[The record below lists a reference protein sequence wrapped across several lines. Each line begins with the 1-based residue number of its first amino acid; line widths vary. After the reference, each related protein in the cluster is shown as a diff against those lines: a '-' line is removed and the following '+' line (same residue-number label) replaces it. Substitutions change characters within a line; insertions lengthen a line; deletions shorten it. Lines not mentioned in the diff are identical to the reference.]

1 MLYNYKPYPQLK
13 DFMRL
18 RFTFWLLTLMTL
30 SFHSNG
36 SEASSPL
43 YIGIDADFSA
53 VAVDGGVAIKRGV
66 ELAVDE
72 INKKGGLLGRPV
84 NIILKDHRGNPAR
97 GIHNIKQFATNSDLI
112 AVIGGV
118 HTPVA
123 LAELES
129 IHQLNLLYLV
139 PWAAGTQV
147 IDNQYAPNNVFRVSV
162 RDAEAG
168 KVLIQHAASRGIK
181 RVALVLERTGWGRSN
196 EASLTL
202 AAADMGITITTIRWI
217 NWQQKKFE
225 EDISAIKSDKAE
237 AIILVANAPEGAVV
251 VNELAAQNLTA
262 LPVISHW
269 GIASGNFI
277 ERLNVEPDLLN
288 LSVLQTFHF
297 DYQKHAKAQ
306 QLLEAYHSKYGLV
319 DPLAIHAVTGIA
331 HAYDLVNMLALA
343 VTKAGS
349 TTVDALRNS
358 LEDLGSFEG
367 VIKTYD
373 PAFTP
378 TQHDALMAKDY
389 FMASFD
395 KKGNLVVLENQ

>member
-1 MLYNYKPYPQLK
+1 
-13 DFMRL
+13 MRL
-18 RFTFWLLTLMTL
+18 RFTFWFLTLMAL

-36 SEASSPL
+36 SEASTPL

-72 INKKGGLLGRPV
+72 INKKGGLLGRPL

-97 GIHNIKQFATNSDLI
+97 GIHNIEQLATNGDLI

-147 IDNQYAPNNVFRVSV
+147 VDNQYAPNNVFRVSV

-168 KVLIQHAASRGIK
+168 KVLIQHAVSRGIK

-202 AAADMGITITTIRWI
+202 AAAEMGITITTTRWI
-217 NWQQKKFE
+217 CGV
-225 EDISAIKSDKAE
+225 
-237 AIILVANAPEGAVV
+237 LVA
-251 VNELAAQNLTA
+251 
-262 LPVISHW
+262 
-269 GIASGNFI
+269 
-277 ERLNVEPDLLN
+277 
-288 LSVLQTFHF
+288 
-297 DYQKHAKAQ
+297 
-306 QLLEAYHSKYGLV
+306 
-319 DPLAIHAVTGIA
+319 
-331 HAYDLVNMLALA
+331 
-343 VTKAGS
+343 
-349 TTVDALRNS
+349 
-358 LEDLGSFEG
+358 
-367 VIKTYD
+367 
-373 PAFTP
+373 
-378 TQHDALMAKDY
+378 
-389 FMASFD
+389 
-395 KKGNLVVLENQ
+395 